1 MIQGNETQLGFNT
14 NGGYDTGAEQFGDR
28 PIPLSEKEMAEHGI
42 LDTHR
47 AMTGETAKQWGSAG
61 MRRREEAASQP
72 QSDGSLPG
80 IDEMAAAEKESDA
93 LEAYSREKNIPAAVL
108 RESLGC
114 YAKGEALTIPYYDEQ
129 GQQRAARLR
138 HGQGHD
144 PRFSWLPKSDIIP
157 YGLWLRLN
165 QGSGAIV
172 LAEGES
178 DAQSL
183 WMMGIPCLGIPG
195 ATLFKS
201 EWARQYLKDRPLWL
215 HHEGDAGGDAF
226 LRLTAQRLKEAGHTA
241 PLWLI
246 RARDIDPRC
255 KDISDLYLLRGK
267 EEARDL
273 LRTALKKRLPLETA
287 EAASPGVLSPVIQH
301 SEFSIQHSVQ
311 ATVSAENNGFASA
324 QQTLCAGESR
334 PFATASPPAASSLPA
349 FPIDSLPQF
358 GQAIVREVSAS
369 IQVPQ
374 DLAAC
379 FMLGAISA
387 CCVGKVQVEPWEGYQ
402 EPIQVYILGSANPSE
417 RKSPAMAA
425 LFRPIYEYQRKE
437 NERRA
442 PLIRRYLSEREGAEM
457 KVKRAVLKGNK
468 GDIDAAHKEL
478 EEIHEIKPF
487 ELIVSDATTE
497 ALAQCMARND
507 GKAALVSAE
516 GGMLG
521 TLCGRYASQQMA
533 NVDVILHGYSGEPM
547 SQHRIAR
554 GQLDIRRAALSLC
567 LAAQPGVVQRFL
579 THEAMLECGMVSR
592 FLVASPSSGLGS
604 RLVQGPPMNPGV
616 MAAWDGRLFDLLC
629 WESPVTLKMT
639 EKAAEAYNAWG
650 LEVENRLRPEGDLHD
665 LAGGFGGKLRGNTA
679 RIAGLLYILEVGL
692 GPTERRIHGRHMR
705 GAIEIA
711 RYFTAHMLA
720 LCGAEDLSPEADA
733 VLKVLRRCGVA
744 TFTQTFLRRKLNGR
758 RGLDTTDAV
767 AKAIEELLV
776 EEFIFIDT
784 SARPALNNRG
794 RPAGLVYRLKES

>member
-1 MIQGNETQLGFNT
+1 MPE
-14 NGGYDTGAEQFGDR
+14 
-28 PIPLSEKEMAEHGI
+28 
-42 LDTHR
+42 R
-47 AMTGETAKQWGSAG
+47 ASSFCIK
-61 MRRREEAASQP
+61 
-72 QSDGSLPG
+72 
-80 IDEMAAAEKESDA
+80 I
-93 LEAYSREKNIPAAVL
+93 SRN
-108 RESLGC
+108 
-114 YAKGEALTIPYYDEQ
+114 
-129 GQQRAARLR
+129 
-138 HGQGHD
+138 
-144 PRFSWLPKSDIIP
+144 
-157 YGLWLRLN
+157 
-165 QGSGAIV
+165 
-172 LAEGES
+172 
-178 DAQSL
+178 
-183 WMMGIPCLGIPG
+183 
-195 ATLFKS
+195 
-201 EWARQYLKDRPLWL
+201 
-215 HHEGDAGGDAF
+215 
-226 LRLTAQRLKEAGHTA
+226 
-241 PLWLI
+241 
-246 RARDIDPRC
+246 IDPRC

-273 LRTALKKRLPLETA
+273 LRTDLKKRLPIETA
-287 EAASPGVLSPVIQH
+287 EASASP
-301 SEFSIQHSVQ
+301 
-311 ATVSAENNGFASA
+311 ENNGFASA
-324 QQTLCAGESR
+324 QQTLPAGESR
-334 PFATASPPAASSLPA
+334 PFPTASQLPP

-358 GQAIVREVSAS
+358 GQAIVREVSGS
-369 IQVPQ
+369 IQVPR

-387 CCVGKVQVEPWEGYQ
+387 CCVGKVMVEPWEGYQ

-425 LFRPIYEYQRKE
+425 LFRPVYEYQRKE

-468 GDIDAAHKEL
+468 GDIDSAHKEMD
-478 EEIHEIKPF
+478 EIHEIKPF

-497 ALAQCMARND
+497 ALAQCMARNE

-604 RLVQGPPMNPGV
+604 RLVQGPPMNAGV
-616 MAAWDGRLFDLLC
+616 MAAWDARLFDLLC

-639 EKAAEAYNAWG
+639 ENAAEAYRQWG

-692 GPTERRIHGRHMR
+692 GPTERRVHGRHMR

-711 RYFTAHMLA
+711 RYFTAHMIA

-733 VLKVLRRCGVA
+733 VLKVLRRCGVER
-744 TFTQTFLRRKLNGR
+744 FSQSYVRRKLHGR
-758 RGLDTTDAV
+758 RGLDSVEAVELALAELRDTGFIIPLPPEGTT
-767 AKAIEELLV
+767 
-776 EEFIFIDT
+776 
-784 SARPALNNRG
+784 SSGG
-794 RPAGLVYRLKES
+794 RPPSPRYALVKDPK

>member
-1 MIQGNETQLGFNT
+1 M
-14 NGGYDTGAEQFGDR
+14 
-28 PIPLSEKEMAEHGI
+28 
-42 LDTHR
+42 
-47 AMTGETAKQWGSAG
+47 
-61 MRRREEAASQP
+61 
-72 QSDGSLPG
+72 
-80 IDEMAAAEKESDA
+80 
-93 LEAYSREKNIPAAVL
+93 
-108 RESLGC
+108 
-114 YAKGEALTIPYYDEQ
+114 
-129 GQQRAARLR
+129 
-138 HGQGHD
+138 
-144 PRFSWLPKSDIIP
+144 
-157 YGLWLRLN
+157 
-165 QGSGAIV
+165 
-172 LAEGES
+172 
-178 DAQSL
+178 
-183 WMMGIPCLGIPG
+183 
-195 ATLFKS
+195 
-201 EWARQYLKDRPLWL
+201 
-215 HHEGDAGGDAF
+215 
-226 LRLTAQRLKEAGHTA
+226 
-241 PLWLI
+241 
-246 RARDIDPRC
+246 
-255 KDISDLYLLRGK
+255 
-267 EEARDL
+267 
-273 LRTALKKRLPLETA
+273 RTALKKRLPLETA
-287 EAASPGVLSPVIQH
+287 EAA
-301 SEFSIQHSVQ
+301 
-311 ATVSAENNGFASA
+311 ASAENNGFASA
-324 QQTLCAGESR
+324 QQTLRDGESR
-334 PFATASPPAASSLPA
+334 PFATVSPPAASSLPA

-387 CCVGKVQVEPWEGYQ
+387 CCVGKVLVEPWEGYQ

-478 EEIHEIKPF
+478 DEIREIKPF

-497 ALAQCMARND
+497 ALAQCMARNE

-616 MAAWDGRLFDLLC
+616 MAAWDGRLYDLLC
-629 WESPVTLKMT
+629 WESPVTLTMT
-639 EKAAEAYNAWG
+639 EKAAEAYRQWG

-692 GPTERRIHGRHMR
+692 APTERRVHGRHMR
-705 GAIEIA
+705 GAIQIA
-711 RYFTAHMLA
+711 RYFTAHMIA

-733 VLKVLRRCGVA
+733 VLKVLRRCGLPRFSQAYV
-744 TFTQTFLRRKLNGR
+744 RKKLHGR
-758 RGLDTTDAV
+758 RGLDSSDAV
-767 AKAIEELLV
+767 SLALGELT
-776 EEFIFIDT
+776 ESGFIRIDT
-784 SARPALNNRG
+784 AVPNSVNSRG
-794 RPAGLVYRLKES
+794 RRTGPMFCLCDIKDQA

>member
-1 MIQGNETQLGFNT
+1 MTQGTVTQMGFNLNT
-14 NGGYDTGAEQFGDR
+14 NGGYDTETFNEG

-42 LDTHR
+42 LDAHR
-47 AMTGETAKQWGSAG
+47 AMTEQF
-61 MRRREEAASQP
+61 
-72 QSDGSLPG
+72 
-80 IDEMAAAEKESDA
+80 AAAEKESDA
-93 LEAYSREKNIPAAVL
+93 LEMYSREKGIPAAVL

-114 YAKGEALTIPYYDEQ
+114 YAKGEALAIPYFDEQ

-138 HGQGHD
+138 HEQGHD
-144 PRFSWLPKSDIIP
+144 PRFSWLPKSEIIP

-183 WMMGIPCLGIPG
+183 WMMGIPSLGIPG

-201 EWARQYLKDRPLWL
+201 EWALKYLKDKPLWL

-226 LRLTAQRLKEAGHTA
+226 LRLTVQRLKEAGHTA
-241 PLWLI
+241 PLWLL
-246 RARDIDPRC
+246 RTRDIDPRC

-287 EAASPGVLSPVIQH
+287 EAA
-301 SEFSIQHSVQ
+301 
-311 ATVSAENNGFASA
+311 ASAENNSFASA
-324 QQTLCAGESR
+324 QQPLPAGESR
-334 PFATASPPAASSLPA
+334 PFATASPSPTASLPP

-358 GQAIVREVSAS
+358 GQAVVREVSAS
-369 IQVPQ
+369 IQVPR

-387 CCVGKVQVEPWEGYQ
+387 CCVGKVQVEPWEGYL

-478 EEIHEIKPF
+478 DEIREIKPF

-497 ALAQCMARND
+497 ALAQCMARNE

-616 MAAWDGRLFDLLC
+616 MAAWDARLYDLLC
-629 WESPVTLKMT
+629 WESPVTLKLT
-639 EKAAEAYNAWG
+639 ESAAEAYRQWG

-692 GPTERRIHGRHMR
+692 GPTERRVHGRHMR

-711 RYFTAHMLA
+711 RYFTAHMIA

-733 VLKVLRRCGVA
+733 VLKVLRRCGVER
-744 TFTQTFLRRKLNGR
+744 FSQNELRKKVKGTRRLERAEDIALVLAELETAGFIARAMIETNG
-758 RGLDTTDAV
+758 
-767 AKAIEELLV
+767 
-776 EEFIFIDT
+776 
-784 SARPALNNRG
+784 NNAGG
-794 RPAGLVYRLKES
+794 RPRSPVYKMLKGTGD